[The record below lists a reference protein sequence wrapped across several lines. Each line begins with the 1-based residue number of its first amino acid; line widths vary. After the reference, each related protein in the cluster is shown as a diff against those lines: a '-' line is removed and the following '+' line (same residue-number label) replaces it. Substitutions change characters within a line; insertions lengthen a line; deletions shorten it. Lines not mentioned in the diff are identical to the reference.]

1 MIKCFLYLNGQETE
15 TRYVDLPAVPAA
27 GSFVRVNNSLE
38 QQTYKVIAVEFIDE
52 KDYVKLHVQKTS
64 NISTAIK

>member
-1 MIKCFLYLNGQETE
+1 MIKCFLYLNGQETKS
-15 TRYVDLPAVPAA
+15 RNVYLPSVPTT
-27 GSFVRVNNSLE
+27 GSFVRVDNSLE

-52 KDYVKLHVQKTS
+52 KDYVKLHVQKAS

>member
-1 MIKCFLYLNGQETE
+1 MIKCFLYLNGQETKS
-15 TRYVDLPAVPAA
+15 RNVSLPSVPTT
-27 GSFVRVNNSLE
+27 GSFVRVDNSLE